1 MGLFSKKK
9 VEEKQELPPLKF
21 PEFSKFKEEPHFE
34 SVNPSD
40 QGIIKRTI
48 VPPPNLMIP
57 IRKPVQPKSE
67 DMMMPMP
74 EERPRQIERPRPS
87 EFSPP
92 KRDRTLFVKIDKYK
106 DVMAKMDTI
115 REKIAESEKVLQRLQ
130 QIRGQEDHELKMW
143 QEDLNRVK
151 DTLVAVDRALF
162 E

>member
-21 PEFSKFKEEPHFE
+21 PEFSKQEHNE
-34 SVNPSD
+34 NIGSD
-40 QGIIKRTI
+40 QGVIKRTI

-57 IRKPVQPKSE
+57 IRKPIQPKSE

-92 KRDRTLFVKIDKYK
+92 KRDRTLFVKMDKYK
-106 DVMAKMDTI
+106 DVMAKMNMI
-115 REKIAESEKVLQRLQ
+115 REKIGESEKVLQRLQ